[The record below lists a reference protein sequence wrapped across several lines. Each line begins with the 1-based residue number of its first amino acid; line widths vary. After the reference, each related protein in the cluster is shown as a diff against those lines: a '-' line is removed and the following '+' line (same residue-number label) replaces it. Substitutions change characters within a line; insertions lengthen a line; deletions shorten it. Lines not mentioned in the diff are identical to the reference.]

1 VPTRRDEFSNE
12 LQSHQVPVLLG
23 RGRRLF
29 DVLPSSV
36 ELETTQV
43 IDPPDATHIPDRVCR

>member
-1 VPTRRDEFSNE
+1 MPTRRDEFSDE

-36 ELETTQV
+36 ELEITQV